1 MHVWEL
7 LKALA
12 QVLMQFGLGQQLTG
26 GKFDWSH
33 IHRHMTARWPPLAL
47 ELTCRYAELV
57 MAQLSEAS
65 NGKPFFADGILKK
78 EILQSYELNKVAC
91 TTSPRVIWSCRKS
104 PPNSVLVEP
113 MSKASRSASQAF
125 L

>member
-1 MHVWEL
+1 MWKFLV
-7 LKALA
+7 

-33 IHRHMTARWPPLAL
+33 IHRHMTGRWPPLTL
-47 ELTCRYAELV
+47 EHTCRYAELV
-57 MAQLSEAS
+57 MAQLSEAA

-78 EILQSYELNKVAC
+78 EILQSYELNKVPC
-91 TTSPRVIWSCRKS
+91 TTNCLMIWKRNKS
-104 PPNSVLVEP
+104 PVNSVFVEP
-113 MSKASRSASQAF
+113 MSKASRSANQAF

>member
-1 MHVWEL
+1 MV
-7 LKALA
+7 

-33 IHRHMTARWPPLAL
+33 IHRHMAGRWPPLAL
-47 ELTCRYAELV
+47 DHTCRYAELV
-57 MAQLSEAS
+57 MAQLSEAA

-91 TTSPRVIWSCRKS
+91 TTTRLMIWSHNKG
-104 PPNSVLVEP
+104 PPNSVCDEP
-113 MSKASRSASQAF
+113 
-125 L
+125 

>member
-1 MHVWEL
+1 MKPLV
-7 LKALA
+7 

-33 IHRHMTARWPPLAL
+33 IHRHMTGRWPPLAL
-47 ELTCRYAELV
+47 EQTCRYAELV
-57 MAQLSEAS
+57 MAQLSEAA

-91 TTSPRVIWSCRKS
+91 TTSCLLIWSCNTI
-104 PPNSVLVEP
+104 PTNSLVVEP
-113 MSKASRSASQAF
+113 MSKASWSASQAF